1 MCCLTEDMVELH
13 VTPPKS
19 QGATH
24 VQCSHRLLSAAS
36 STFGAFVIGAVGS
49 IVGTIVAWLVLGP
62 RLGPDGYKVSS
73 PCCLFSP
80 CCSCCVVLLAWKS
93 GLALAALL
101 TNNSGC
107 SVYGLC
113 PYRRHACVCTTL
125 CECECCFTCWMTVID
140 VITISKLLTK
150 RKHG

>member
-1 MCCLTEDMVELH
+1 M
-13 VTPPKS
+13 TPQKAL
-19 QGATH
+19 GATH
-24 VQCSHRLLSAAS
+24 VQCSCRLLSAAS

-49 IVGTIVAWLVLGP
+49 VVGTIVAWLVLGP

-73 PCCLFSP
+73 PCCLFRP
-80 CCSCCVVLLAWKS
+80 CCSSCAVLLARKG

-107 SVYGLC
+107 SVYGTC
-113 PYRRHACVCTTL
+113 PYRRHACVCATL
-125 CECECCFTCWMTVID
+125 CECECRVTCLVTVID

-150 RKHG
+150 QLLGNAYKLT